1 MADNN
6 EETYEESITSLD
18 LMRQEQESA
27 HPTDTPATTDLV
39 YAQRGTGSDRNRV
52 WTLSEIFALLANESI
67 TELVIPAQGGKA
79 RLTGGKLKFEA
90 LDGQGEPNGNKAE
103 FAYNGGIKF
112 TEGDVV
118 KFGIVK
124 DTLTGTYDTTFYD
137 GTLDMGMAD
146 GDTRVLV
153 NKWVS
158 AYNHNPSAGQPKAT
172 ITAKNCI
179 AIVRSVP
186 LSGQGAY
193 YIDEVVISADG
204 IEFWSEIGPD
214 GTTVGT
220 LSKVR
225 TIPFYGAADTD
236 VDNIVVLGSNGE
248 SGDNWEKKSEWSHK
262 GQTKYVFNNSSE
274 NKTVGYYPAW
284 YNSSHQWQAADQ
296 ISQMTIEPYGMRKF
310 VYSGIDKTIS
320 DGGGSVTL
328 ATFIVER

>member
-67 TELVIPAQGGKA
+67 TELVIPAQGGKMT
-79 RLTGGKLKFEA
+79 LTGKRLKFEVV
-90 LDGQGEPNGNKAE
+90 DGGGEPTGYKAE
-103 FAYNGGIKF
+103 FAYDGGIKF
-112 TEGDVV
+112 TENNVLKFGVV
-118 KFGIVK
+118 KDSNAATF
-124 DTLTGTYDTTFYD
+124 DATFYD
-137 GTLDMGMAD
+137 GSIDVGIGD

-158 AYNHNPSAGQPKAT
+158 AYNPNPSAGQPKAT

-248 SGDNWEKKSEWSHK
+248 SGTNWEKKSEWSHK
-262 GQTKYVFNNSSE
+262 GQTKYVFNNSGE

>member
-27 HPTDTPATTDLV
+27 HPTDTPETTDLV

-52 WTLSEIFALLANESI
+52 WKLSEIFALFANESI

-79 RLTGGKLKFEA
+79 TLTGGKLKFEA

-124 DTLTGTYDTTFYD
+124 DTQAGTYDTTFYD
-137 GTLDMGMAD
+137 GTLDIGMAD
-146 GDTRVLV
+146 GDTRVFV

-158 AYNHNPSAGQPKAT
+158 AYTTTPAAGQPNAT
-172 ITAKNCI
+172 VTAKNCI
-179 AIVRSVP
+179 AIVRKRATSV
-186 LSGQGAY
+186 QGDY
-193 YIDEVVISADG
+193 CIEEVVVSADG
-204 IEFWSEIGPD
+204 IEFWSTFE
-214 GTTVGT
+214 TSGT

-236 VDNIVVLGSNGE
+236 LDNIVVLGSNGE
-248 SGDNWEKKSEWSHK
+248 SGTNWEKKSEWSHK

-274 NKTVGYYPAW
+274 NKTVGYWPVW

>member
-6 EETYEESITSLD
+6 EETFEESITSLD
-18 LMRQEQESA
+18 LMRQEQTSA
-27 HPTDTPATTDLV
+27 HPTDTPALTDMV
-39 YAQRGTGSDRNRV
+39 YAQHGTGSDRNRV
-52 WTLSEIFALLANESI
+52 WTLSEIFALFANESI

-79 RLTGGKLKFEA
+79 TLTGGKLKFEA
-90 LDGQGEPNGNKAE
+90 LDGQGEPNGNMAE

-112 TEGDVV
+112 TESDVL

-124 DTLTGTYDTTFYD
+124 DAQAGTYDITFYD
-137 GTLDMGMAD
+137 GTLDMGMGD

-179 AIVRSVP
+179 AIVRKKD
-186 LSGQGAY
+186 LLGLGAY
-193 YIDEVVISADG
+193 GIEEVVIGPDG
-204 IEFWSEIGPD
+204 IEFWSEISPD

-236 VDNIVVLGSNGE
+236 VDNIVVIGVNGDTT
-248 SGDNWEKKSEWSHK
+248 GDWEAASHWTHK
-262 GQTKYVFNNSSE
+262 GQTKYVFNNSAESA
-274 NKTVGYYPAW
+274 TVRYYPVY
-284 YNSSHQWQAADQ
+284 YNSNHQWQAVDGNGVT
-296 ISQMTIEPYGMRKF
+296 MTIEPYGMRKF
-310 VYSGIDKTIS
+310 VYSGVNKTVE
-320 DGGGSVTL
+320 SVSIAAL
-328 ATFIVER
+328 IAER